1 MGATPEALVKKKV
14 RDILN
19 NAGAYYV
26 MPVTGGYGNSG
37 APDFLVCYGGKFVG
51 IECKANKGKVT
62 ALQLKNLKS
71 IAAIGGQA
79 LVINEFNVVNLSQ
92 LLKEGVSNYEE
103 ANQ

>member
-19 NAGAYYV
+19 KEGAYYV

-37 APDFLVCYGGKFVG
+37 APDFLVSYGGKFVG

-71 IAAIGGQA
+71 IADTGGQA
-79 LVINEFNVVNLSQ
+79 LVINEFNVVQLSQ

>member
-19 NAGAYYV
+19 KEGAYYV

-71 IAAIGGQA
+71 ITATGGQA
-79 LVINEFNVVNLSQ
+79 LVINEFNVVQLSQ
-92 LLKEGVSNYEE
+92 LLKEGVSNHED
-103 ANQ
+103 